1 MAPTFLLAV
10 IENPKTMETV
20 FGSDVDD
27 AEVVAAIR
35 DFAQA
40 QFARQGQ
47 WRHAT
52 RPRPAG
58 EQPSLL
64 NRFHDIMRAS
74 VVRQHAVATPKA
86 PRSWAT

>member
-40 QFARQGQ
+40 
-47 WRHAT
+47 
-52 RPRPAG
+52 
-58 EQPSLL
+58 
-64 NRFHDIMRAS
+64 
-74 VVRQHAVATPKA
+74 
-86 PRSWAT
+86 